1 CASGEPKLAGASIRK
16 RLTGALAHKG
26 RSFIGRVLKGWNRFV
41 GQTGTQVL
49 KGLELGSPYSWQLA
63 ERDLFGAVPCLRAEQ
78 VALGELPGVRRAP
91 LQSLQHLGAGTPDG
105 AGPACQHATEAG
117 AS

>member
-1 CASGEPKLAGASIRK
+1 ASGEPKLAGASIRK

-63 ERDLFGAVPCLRAEQ
+63 DRDLFGAAAWYGAARLLTTVLVGNA
-78 VALGELPGVRRAP
+78 GSSGRRAIP
-91 LQSLQHLGAGTPDG
+91 
-105 AGPACQHATEAG
+105 
-117 AS
+117 